1 MRTKKEMHVKSDMHI
16 KNDTR
21 ITIDRMAMRNALRGP
36 SGYQYLRIV
45 SAARRDRV
53 IDS

>member
-1 MRTKKEMHVKSDMHI
+1 MRVKKEMHVKSDMHI

-45 SAARRDRV
+45 SAARA
-53 IDS
+53 